1 MSASTSISPARYL
14 AGAVCA
20 ALAFLALYVFFVQ
33 SYSGQIVDQL
43 AFDGAEFGSRSVT
56 PLTIALLDLVPLIS
70 ALIGLVLTLVIAAV
84 RRNWSTLV
92 VALGAAG
99 AAAAT
104 TQVLKYTVLTRPDL
118 AVAGYADN
126 SFPSGHTTVAA
137 ASALA
142 VFLVA
147 SPRMRPLVGAWGSA
161 FAVAAGLST
170 VANHWHRPSD
180 VIAGLLVVAF
190 WGCVAG
196 TVLSSMQP
204 AGAAVARPWRAGR
217 LAWIVVPFGVVT
229 GLAFVITVL
238 RASGDSTETL
248 IAYIG
253 GMTAIVA
260 AGFAI
265 ALVGTRLFARLR

>member
-1 MSASTSISPARYL
+1 MSASTWISPARYL
-14 AGAVCA
+14 AGALCA
-20 ALAFLALYVFFVQ
+20 ALAFAALYFYFVQ
-33 SYSGQIVDQL
+33 SYNGQIVDQL

-56 PLTIALLDLVPLIS
+56 PLTIALLDMVPLIS

-84 RRNWSTLV
+84 RRNWATLV

-104 TQVLKYTVLTRPDL
+104 TQVLKYSALTRPDL
-118 AVAGYADN
+118 GVAGYAAN

-142 VFLVA
+142 VFLIS

-196 TVLSSMQP
+196 VVLACLQP
-204 AGAAVARPWRAGR
+204 AGAAVDRPWRAGR
-217 LAWIVVPFGVVT
+217 LAWIVAPFAVIT

-238 RASGDSTETL
+238 RATGDSTETL

-253 GMTAIVA
+253 GMAAIVA
-260 AGFAI
+260 AGFAL
-265 ALVGTRLFARLR
+265 ALIGTRLFARLR

>member
-1 MSASTSISPARYL
+1 MISPTRFL
-14 AGAVCA
+14 AGAVVA
-20 ALAFLALYVFFVQ
+20 ALAFTTLYLYFVQ
-33 SYSGQIVDQL
+33 NYNGQIVDQL

-56 PLTIALLDLVPLIS
+56 PLTIPLLDMVPLVS
-70 ALIGLVLTLVIAAV
+70 AVIGLVLTLVIAAV
-84 RRNWSTLV
+84 RRKWTALV

-104 TQVLKYTVLTRPDL
+104 TQVLKYAVLTRPDL
-118 AVAGYADN
+118 GVAGYADN

-137 ASALA
+137 ASVLA
-142 VFLVA
+142 VFLV
-147 SPRMRPLVGAWGSA
+147 SHPRMRPLVGAWGTA

-196 TVLSSMQP
+196 VVLSSLQP
-204 AGAAVARPWRAGR
+204 AGAAVARPWRVGR
-217 LAWIVVPFGVVT
+217 LGWIVVPSAFVT
-229 GLAFVITVL
+229 GVAFVITVL
-238 RASGDSTETL
+238 RASGESTETL

-253 GMTAIVA
+253 GMAAIVA

>member
-14 AGAVCA
+14 VGAVCA
-20 ALAFLALYVFFVQ
+20 ALAFVALYLFFVR
-33 SYSGQIVDQL
+33 SYNGQIVDQL

-56 PLTIALLDLVPLIS
+56 PLTIQLLDLVPLIS

-84 RRNWSTLV
+84 RRNWPTLL

-99 AAAAT
+99 AAVAT
-104 TQVLKYTVLTRPDL
+104 TQVLKYAVLSRPDL
-118 AVAGYADN
+118 GVAGYADN

-142 VFLVA
+142 VFLVS
-147 SPRMRPLVGAWGSA
+147 SPRMRPMVAAWGSA

-190 WGCVAG
+190 WGCLAG
-196 TVLSSMQP
+196 VVLSSVQP

-217 LAWIVVPFGVVT
+217 LAWIVVPFSVVT

-238 RASGDSTETL
+238 RASGESTETL
-248 IAYIG
+248 IAYVG
-253 GMTAIVA
+253 GMAAIVA

-265 ALVGTRLFARLR
+265 SLVGTRLFARLP